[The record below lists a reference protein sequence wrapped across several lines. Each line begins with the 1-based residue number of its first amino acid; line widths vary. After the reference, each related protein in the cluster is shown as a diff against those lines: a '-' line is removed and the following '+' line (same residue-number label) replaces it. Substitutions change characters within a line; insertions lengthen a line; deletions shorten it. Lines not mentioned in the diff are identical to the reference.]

1 MITHIKGKL
10 IEKNPSF
17 VIIDCNGVG
26 YLLRISLQTF
36 SKLSDDE
43 QCMLFS
49 HLAIKEDSQTLY
61 GFFDKNERE
70 LFRQLI
76 SVSGVGPNTAQMI
89 LSSLTPQEI
98 QQSILTENVI
108 VLKGVKGIGGK
119 TAQRIILDLKDKIA
133 KIGITTNSSSNS
145 YNTIREEALSA
156 LTMLGFSKSSMEKFV
171 DDVLQDDCNIEVEEL
186 VNAKKKLEVE
196 IKKLQFN
203 GNETHN

>member
-108 VLKGVKGIGGK
+108 LLKGVKGIGGK

-156 LTMLGFSKSSMEKFV
+156 LTMLGFSKSSMQKFV

-186 VNAKKKLEVE
+186 VKQVLKK
-196 IKKLQFN
+196 I
-203 GNETHN
+203 

>member
-36 SKLSDDE
+36 SKLSNDE

-186 VNAKKKLEVE
+186 VKQVLKK
-196 IKKLQFN
+196 I
-203 GNETHN
+203 

>member
-36 SKLSDDE
+36 SKLADDE

-49 HLAIKEDSQTLY
+49 HLAIKEDSHTLY
-61 GFFDKNERE
+61 GFFDKNERD

-133 KIGITTNSSSNS
+133 KIGITTNSSKNS

-171 DDVLQDDCNIEVEEL
+171 DNVLQNDSNVEIEEL
-186 VNAKKKLEVE
+186 VKRVLKKM
-196 IKKLQFN
+196 
-203 GNETHN
+203 

>member
-1 MITHIKGKL
+1 
-10 IEKNPSF
+10 
-17 VIIDCNGVG
+17 
-26 YLLRISLQTF
+26 
-36 SKLSDDE
+36 
-43 QCMLFS
+43 
-49 HLAIKEDSQTLY
+49 
-61 GFFDKNERE
+61 
-70 LFRQLI
+70 
-76 SVSGVGPNTAQMI
+76 MI

-186 VNAKKKLEVE
+186 VKQVLKK
-196 IKKLQFN
+196 I
-203 GNETHN
+203 